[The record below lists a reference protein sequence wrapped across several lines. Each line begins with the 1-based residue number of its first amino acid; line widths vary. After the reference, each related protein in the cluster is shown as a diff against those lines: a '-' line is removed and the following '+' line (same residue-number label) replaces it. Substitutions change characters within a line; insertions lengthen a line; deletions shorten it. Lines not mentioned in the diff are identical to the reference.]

1 MLEASFPTLSST
13 IKEVEELIAS
23 GQTDPEPLIE
33 IVKGCPSMS
42 LNILRRANSAYYG
55 LRHEVESVEQAV
67 RLLGFIEV
75 TSIVILEGANEM
87 RDQLTNHTDLL
98 DRILR
103 VSSFTGR
110 FAQQLA
116 RKLDLVNEWTRL
128 SFSVGLIHA
137 MGRLVLLH
145 TAPDP
150 YGTLADERDAPLP
163 AADDEH
169 RLFGESHRTLALRDL
184 AGDPFAL
191 PQGLP
196 ALEAF
201 LSEELMAIAAEDAAD
216 YAANLGGL

>member
-1 MLEASFPTLSST
+1 
-13 IKEVEELIAS
+13 
-23 GQTDPEPLIE
+23 
-33 IVKGCPSMS
+33 
-42 LNILRRANSAYYG
+42 
-55 LRHEVESVEQAV
+55 
-67 RLLGFIEV
+67 
-75 TSIVILEGANEM
+75 M

-116 RKLDLVNEWTRL
+116 RKLDLVDEWTRL

-145 TAPDP
+145 AAPDP
-150 YGTLADERDAPLP
+150 YGTLADEQDAPLP

-191 PQGLP
+191 PQGLS